1 MNSTFELFS
10 SIVMIII
17 LVIIG
22 ILIIV
27 TIVDLLVN
35 GQETPKGG
43 WKHYLYK
50 MDLLGCLLWHRHEKG
65 VNNTGNT
72 MSGGHDGQGFYKLFG
87 GKCKGGCGDYQSG
100 GCGDGQNGGCGDK
113 LGSYGGC
120 GGSCSSSSLT
130 YDPKSFLQ

>member
-22 ILIIV
+22 ILIII

-35 GQETPKGG
+35 GQETPTGG

-50 MDLLGCLLWHRHEKG
+50 IDLLGCLLWHTHPKKIG
-65 VNNTGNT
+65 DP
-72 MSGGHDGQGFYKLFG
+72 MQGGHDGQGFYKLFG
-87 GKCKGGCGDYQSG
+87 GKCKG

>member
-65 VNNTGNT
+65 VP

-87 GKCKGGCGDYQSG
+87 GKCKGGCGD
-100 GCGDGQNGGCGDK
+100 GQNGGCGDN

-120 GGSCSSSSLT
+120 GGNCSSSSLT

>member
-35 GQETPKGG
+35 GQETPTGG

-50 MDLLGCLLWHRHEKG
+50 MDLLGCLLWHTHKPR
-65 VNNTGNT
+65 
-72 MSGGHDGQGFYKLFG
+72 GGQYGGSDGQGFYKLFG
-87 GKCKGGCGDYQSG
+87 GKCKGGCGDGQSG